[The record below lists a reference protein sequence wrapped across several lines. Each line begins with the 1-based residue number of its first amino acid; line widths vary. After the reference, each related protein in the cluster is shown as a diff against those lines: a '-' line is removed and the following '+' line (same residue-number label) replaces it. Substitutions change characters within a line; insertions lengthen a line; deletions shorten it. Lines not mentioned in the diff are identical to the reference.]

1 MKNSMIAAVLLIAT
15 IEAKAG
21 PFGLDMGT
29 PLAELNKQMTLKL
42 EKSGFYS
49 TPSVPKAHPDFDDYR
64 LIVTPVHGLCKIVA
78 FSKSISTSIYGTE
91 LVSKFSEL
99 ESALTTKYGNSKRYD
114 FLRQG
119 SIWNEPRDWMMGLRK
134 KERTLASFWTS
145 ENRELPDNV
154 HTIKLEA
161 FAIGTDKAMLN
172 LGYEFKNSNSC
183 IDWIK
188 SQKDSAL

>member
-1 MKNSMIAAVLLIAT
+1 MLL
-15 IEAKAG
+15 
-21 PFGLDMGT
+21 FLGLGRRWT
-29 PLAELNKQMTLKL
+29 HCVIRV
-42 EKSGFYS
+42 Y
-49 TPSVPKAHPDFDDYR
+49 V
-64 LIVTPVHGLCKIVA
+64 
-78 FSKSISTSIYGTE
+78 
-91 LVSKFSEL
+91 
-99 ESALTTKYGNSKRYD
+99 
-114 FLRQG
+114 
-119 SIWNEPRDWMMGLRK
+119 WMMGLRK